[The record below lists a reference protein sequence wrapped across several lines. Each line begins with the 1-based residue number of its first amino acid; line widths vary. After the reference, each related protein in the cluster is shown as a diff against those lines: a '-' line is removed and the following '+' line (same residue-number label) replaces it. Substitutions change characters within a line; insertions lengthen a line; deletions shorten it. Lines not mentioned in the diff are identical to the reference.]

1 MKRMARK
8 ILRCNIKSA
17 KIHTVK
23 KNNNNN
29 KLRHVLGIETS
40 CDDTGIAIVDEHG
53 TILAEGLS
61 SQWDVHEQYGGVY
74 PLMAAR
80 AHENNFQHVY
90 NQVIS
95 EYKQKYSYDINN
107 NNIDAVAVTAGP
119 GLAMCLNVGVRHA
132 TRIANDLNVPLM
144 RINHLEAHVLM
155 ARIENYQ
162 QQERIISG
170 DSNDN
175 SNNDTNSNNNN
186 LKYPFLVLLVSGGHC
201 MLLVAKGIGRFE
213 TLGATL
219 DDSIGEAFDKVARFL
234 GLGFNENGGGPAIEK
249 LAIDGDEDSIKFPI
263 PLAKHKNCNFSF
275 SGLKTSVKYATE
287 KLLKDKCNNDNIKKM
302 EIKAN
307 IAASFQKAA
316 ITHLKNRLEHAVNM
330 CEKNSKNDK
339 EYDNISS
346 IVVCGGVAANKY
358 LRNQLNDLC
367 ENLNIDIIYPAPKY
381 CTDNGVMVA
390 WAGMERLIHD
400 DYTIPPVPQSSLDR
414 FQKLKLEQKNKMKK
428 NENSEEDDYELLE
441 FYPSWAL

>member
-1 MKRMARK
+1 
-8 ILRCNIKSA
+8 
-17 KIHTVK
+17 
-23 KNNNNN
+23 
-29 KLRHVLGIETS
+29 
-40 CDDTGIAIVDEHG
+40 
-53 TILAEGLS
+53 
-61 SQWDVHEQYGGVY
+61 
-74 PLMAAR
+74 
-80 AHENNFQHVY
+80 
-90 NQVIS
+90 
-95 EYKQKYSYDINN
+95 
-107 NNIDAVAVTAGP
+107 
-119 GLAMCLNVGVRHA
+119 MCLNVGVRHA

-170 DSNDN
+170 DDNDN

-287 KLLKDKCNNDNIKKM
+287 KLLKDKCNNDNIKPG
-302 EIKAN
+302 
-307 IAASFQKAA
+307 
-316 ITHLKNRLEHAVNM
+316 
-330 CEKNSKNDK
+330 
-339 EYDNISS
+339 DNA
-346 IVVCGGVAANKY
+346 GV
-358 LRNQLNDLC
+358 Q
-367 ENLNIDIIYPAPKY
+367 
-381 CTDNGVMVA
+381 
-390 WAGMERLIHD
+390 
-400 DYTIPPVPQSSLDR
+400 
-414 FQKLKLEQKNKMKK
+414 
-428 NENSEEDDYELLE
+428 
-441 FYPSWAL
+441 